1 MKKKGEA
8 GEYYGGA
15 GEGVTN
21 LVLSVPFRTIC
32 YFEVTNRVGVT
43 DRVGK
48 TSNLT
53 EFVNRVTNRVGMT
66 NRIGKT
72 SNLTEFV
79 TRVITFFRPTVKWKP
94 FHRHPLPSSSVNT
107 LVLQTLG

>member
-21 LVLSVPFRTIC
+21 RVLSVPFRTIC

-53 EFVNRVTNRVGMT
+53 EFV
-66 NRIGKT
+66 
-72 SNLTEFV
+72 

-94 FHRHPLPSSSVNT
+94 FQRHPLPSSSVNT
-107 LVLQTLG
+107 LVLQILR